1 MRVIFPSLPLIIM
14 MLLMT
19 STTTAVARTSGAI
32 RGSKQQQQY
41 HHGADGRSNS
51 GGYYSGGATRTTT
64 SEQRQRWLQ
73 WHRERQ
79 ADLLRWKE
87 GHDGSYNNVASY
99 SARFD
104 QFGNLY
110 DEDGLGGVPS
120 KVSACMIWFLQLG
133 GKTCAIVLL
142 LRYDT
147 LQYAHL

>member
-1 MRVIFPSLPLIIM
+1 M
-14 MLLMT
+14 MLLLL

-41 HHGADGRSNS
+41 HHGADGSNNS
-51 GGYYSGGATRTTT
+51 GGYYSGGATSTRTTT

-120 KVSACMIWFLQLG
+120 KVSSCMIWFLQLG